1 MLCCGSHGQP
11 GVRDTSSLYSQ
22 VWRHQLWGHQTR
34 TGTVFEKSTRVSVEV
49 WRRQW
54 QPTPVFLPGE
64 PHGQRNLA
72 DCGPQGHKES
82 HTTEV
87 TLQAH
92 TSIYLYFKKFWP
104 HPIACGTLVPWPG
117 IESITSGVESPNH
130 WTTREFPFW
139 LNFLFVNIQF
149 CGLSFTFLM
158 VPFEKIVC
166 W

>member
-1 MLCCGSHGQP
+1 MFIYLIISLCGGFPGGTSGTEPACQHRRLKRCGFNPWVGKIP
-11 GVRDTSSLYSQ
+11 
-22 VWRHQLWGHQTR
+22 
-34 TGTVFEKSTRVSVEV
+34 

-82 HTTEV
+82 HMTEV

-130 WTTREFPFW
+130 WTTRECPFW

-158 VPFEKIVC
+158 VPVEKIVC

>member
-1 MLCCGSHGQP
+1 MFIYLIISLFGGFP
-11 GVRDTSSLYSQ
+11 GGTS
-22 VWRHQLWGHQTR
+22 
-34 TGTVFEKSTRVSVEV
+34 GTEPACQHRRLKRRGFNPWVGKIP

-64 PHGQRNLA
+64 PHGQRSLV
-72 DCGPQGHKES
+72 DYSPWGLKKLDV
-82 HTTEV
+82 TEV

-117 IESITSGVESPNH
+117 IESITSGVEGPNH